1 MVPGPKFYN
10 AVLCT
15 DYVCR
20 ESISWPHRENCKS
33 ITKII
38 NRDFVIRLCA
48 PLANR
53 DWLPMFADDSISST
67 LNFSSLPVEALCQ
80 HRKENPWKG
89 NVLVRAANLK
99 LLGTK
104 ILELPKPFRVQTWK
118 YLKNFSEVRTYLNS
132 KFEFQ
137 VFPSLLENTLT
148 HFLLLFDIIK
158 RNVWSSSKFFSLYS

>member
-80 HRKENPWKG
+80 HRKEICPPMFN
-89 NVLVRAANLK
+89 NFNLRSSY
-99 LLGTK
+99 TK
-104 ILELPKPFRVQTWK
+104 AKFVQVS
-118 YLKNFSEVRTYLNS
+118 NFFV
-132 KFEFQ
+132 KW
-137 VFPSLLENTLT
+137 FPSLLKPSISSHSKPRTTPRFCFQCCLILSE
-148 HFLLLFDIIK
+148 LL
-158 RNVWSSSKFFSLYS
+158 

>member
-80 HRKENPWKG
+80 HRKENPGNG
-89 NVLVRAANLK
+89 NVHRWRPTMFNNFNLPTKAKFVHVNNFFCEPISFPGSYSSPVFLVIQSLVQRRLILSE
-99 LLGTK
+99 LLYQST
-104 ILELPKPFRVQTWK
+104 LVLH
-118 YLKNFSEVRTYLNS
+118 KNSALN
-132 KFEFQ
+132 
-137 VFPSLLENTLT
+137 
-148 HFLLLFDIIK
+148 
-158 RNVWSSSKFFSLYS
+158 